1 MSVMIGTFA
10 EARMPEPN
18 TLNRNVRF
26 DDRIDTRTEIRTSD
40 VFVILKRALSYIW
53 PARGLFLLKFL
64 LMVGS
69 FVPAFVAIWP
79 LKILTD
85 HVILG
90 KGFDESAVRFPPY
103 IQPFVDTVAVLDPFG
118 LLLATL
124 ALLIV
129 LVVLFGAGAGG
140 GEGQLAFLAQ
150 GEDTAS
156 QSENMISAG
165 WSMTGGIWGLGD
177 LLCNIRLVQRV
188 TNYHRTDLFSRLIRL
203 PMTTLDDQRIG
214 DSIYRTMYDAP
225 AIQGVCFDIT
235 LMPVIALLGAF
246 TSLALMEYSYG
257 DSIPEL
263 VWLGLATMPLSLL
276 LTIPLARYARRASQ
290 ESRGAGTATTNRIE
304 ENMSNISAVQS
315 HGAQSREQANFARA
329 SIESFRRFRRVVLVN
344 IGIEVVTAG
353 GALAFMWLWM
363 FLKVSQQ
370 IIQGDLLPGDMLV
383 MTTLFG
389 TIAGT
394 SITFGRLWIDLQ
406 HNVAGVRRVF
416 FYLDLPTD
424 DALTGAERFPK
435 QIQSISF
442 SDVGFSYSGD
452 QPTLRNVSFNVQAG
466 QTVALVG
473 PTGSGKTTLVYMLPR
488 FLQPN
493 QGSIEIN
500 GHSID
505 EYDVDE
511 LRRNIV
517 HVFQEHTMFSRSLR
531 ENVTLGNPNASQEI
545 VERALQSSGVA
556 DFLQDLPDGLDTML
570 GQNGANLSVGQKQR
584 ISIAR
589 ALVCEAPVLLLDEPT
604 AALDPAT
611 EQALIL
617 SLDVVKRERIVFIVA
632 HRLSTIQSA
641 DLILFLDDG
650 QIVEQGTHAELLE
663 LNGFYSE
670 YVETQRFDRY
680 AS

>member
-1 MSVMIGTFA
+1 MS
-10 EARMPEPN
+10 EAK
-18 TLNRNVRF
+18 TLNRSERF
-26 DDRIDTRTEIRTSD
+26 DDRIDTSTDIHARD

-53 PARGLFLLKFL
+53 PARRLFLLKFV

-69 FVPAFVAIWP
+69 FVPAFVTIWP

-90 KGFDESAVRFPPY
+90 NAFDESAARFPPY
-103 IQPFVDTVAVLDPFG
+103 IQPFVDAVAVLDPFG

-124 ALLIV
+124 AFLAA

-165 WSMTGGIWGLGD
+165 WSMTGGVWGLGD

-188 TNYHRTDLFSRLIRL
+188 TNFHRTDLFARLIRL

-235 LMPVIALLGAF
+235 LMPAIALLGAF
-246 TSLALMEYSYG
+246 TSLALMDYSYG
-257 DSIPEL
+257 ASMPEL
-263 VWLGLATMPLSLL
+263 IWLGLATMPLTLL

-304 ENMSNISAVQS
+304 ENMSNIAAVQS
-315 HGAQSREQANFARA
+315 HGAQSREQENFAQA
-329 SIESFRRFRRVVLVN
+329 SIESFKRFRRVVLVN

-363 FLKVSQQ
+363 FLAVSQQ
-370 IIQGDLLPGDMLV
+370 IIQGELLPGDMLV
-383 MTTLFG
+383 MTALFG

-424 DALTGAERFPK
+424 DSLSGDEPFPD
-435 QIQSISF
+435 QIQNITF
-442 SDVGFSYSGD
+442 EGVAFSYND
-452 QPTLRNVSFNVQAG
+452 EQATLTDVSFTAQAG
-466 QTVALVG
+466 QTVAIVG
-473 PTGSGKTTLVYMLPR
+473 PTGAGKTTLVYMLPR
-488 FLQPN
+488 FLRPS
-493 QGSIEIN
+493 QGSIQIN
-500 GHSID
+500 GRSI
-505 EYDVDE
+505 EEFDVDA
-511 LRRNIV
+511 LRQNIV

-531 ENVTLGNPNASQEI
+531 ENVTLGNPNATAET
-545 VERALQSSGVA
+545 VEQAIQSSGVA
-556 DFLQDLPDGLDTML
+556 DFLRDLPDGLDTML
-570 GQNGANLSVGQKQR
+570 GPNGANLSVGQKQR
-584 ISIAR
+584 VSIAR
-589 ALVCEAPVLLLDEPT
+589 ALVCEAPILLLDEPT

-611 EQALIL
+611 EQALIR
-617 SLDVVKRERIVFIVA
+617 SLDVAKQERIVFIVA

-641 DLILFLDDG
+641 DLILLLDG
-650 QIVEQGTHAELLE
+650 GRIVEHGTHLELLA
-663 LNGFYSE
+663 LDGYYSE
-670 YVETQRFDRY
+670 YVRAQQLDR
-680 AS
+680 SSL